1 MPRDRLSQEDRARLE
16 HMVASAQDAVSIVGR
31 DDAGTLKMD
40 MVRTR
45 ALVNC
50 FTEIGEA
57 ASKLTEAGRALVG
70 DQPWR
75 QIVGMRNI
83 IVHVYWGI
91 DVAELVKSV
100 QQDLPGLIRALLAA
114 LKTAEN

>member
-1 MPRDRLSQEDRARLE
+1 MRDA
-16 HMVASAQDAVSIVGR
+16 AADAVLIVG
-31 DDAGTLKMD
+31 DDTAELIAAD

-57 ASKLTEAGRALVG
+57 AARLTTAGRARVG
-70 DQPWR
+70 DVPWR

-91 DVAELVKSV
+91 DVVQLVTTV
-100 QQDLPGLIRALLAA
+100 REDLPGLRAA
-114 LKTAEN
+114 LDAALATWPDESGSDVY